1 MGWSRASARA
11 LYKRPRVVTTWS
23 ESLTEDNPTSPL
35 PSRSVLDEVV
45 ELRRHFH
52 RHPEVSFSEHET
64 SRLLTDRLRQLGLE
78 IKPCPTE
85 TGVVALLD
93 TGKPGK
99 TVMLRADI
107 DGLPIHEDSGVDF
120 SSRTDGRMHACGH
133 DAHMAI
139 MVGVARTLVDR
150 IWDIGGRYLFV
161 FQPAEE
167 IVEGAK
173 AMIAKGLLDNH
184 HPDSVIGL
192 HVTSFMESGTVIS
205 RPGLMWAGSDAFEIG
220 FSGPGGHGG
229 MMGRRGNVLAAQAFF
244 IERLHTVVEGLEQDG
259 VQCHTTVGDIRSDG
273 AWNIVPRG
281 VLVKGSLRTFNDSL
295 RGQALDRLNDLLR
308 ETDSEFGVD
317 SKLDLVHGTVP
328 LMNEPNVTRTVLQV
342 GRSLIGD
349 KASILGRPLTVSDDF
364 AEFLTRIPGCYF
376 MLGAM
381 PKGEPPP
388 AHHSPGFRI
397 DEEALPIGVKVLAGA
412 ASRLAT
418 E

>member
-1 MGWSRASARA
+1 MTDNE
-11 LYKRPRVVTTWS
+11 TT
-23 ESLTEDNPTSPL
+23 TPL
-35 PSRSVLDEVV
+35 PSRSVIDEVM

-52 RHPEVSFSEHET
+52 RHPEVSFGEHET
-64 SRLLTDRLRQLGLE
+64 SRQLGERLRQLGLE
-78 IKPCPTE
+78 LKPCPTE
-85 TGVVALLD
+85 TGVVAMLD

-107 DGLPIHEDSGVDF
+107 DGLPIHEESGVDF
-120 SSRTDGRMHACGH
+120 SSRADGRMHACGH

-150 IWDIGGRYLFV
+150 IWDVSGRYLFV

-173 AMIAKGLLDNH
+173 AMIAKGLLDDH

-192 HVTSFMESGTVIS
+192 HIASFLESGTVVT

-244 IERLHTVVEGLEQDG
+244 IERLHTIVEGLEQDG

-281 VLVKGSLRTFNDSL
+281 VLVKGSLRTFNAPL
-295 RGQALDRLNDLLR
+295 REEALGRLRDLLR
-308 ETDSEFGVD
+308 ETDGEFDVR
-317 SKLDLVHGTVP
+317 SNLDLVHGTVP
-328 LMNEPNVTRTVLQV
+328 LMNEPNVTRTVLDV
-342 GRSLIGD
+342 GRLLIGD
-349 KASILGRPLTVSDDF
+349 QASVLGRPLTVSDDF

-381 PKGEPPP
+381 PKGAPPP

-397 DEEALPIGVKVLAGA
+397 DEDALPLGVKVLGGA
-412 ASRLAT
+412 ASRLAA

>member
-1 MGWSRASARA
+1 MSSRG
-11 LYKRPRVVTTWS
+11 PQD
-23 ESLTEDNPTSPL
+23 DNATSPL
-35 PSRSVLDEVV
+35 PSQSVLDEVI

-52 RHPEVSFSEHET
+52 RHPEVSFAEHET
-64 SRLLTDRLRQLGLE
+64 SRQLTDRLRQLGLE
-78 IKPCPTE
+78 IKPCPTD

-107 DGLPIHEDSGVDF
+107 DGLPIHEESGVDF
-120 SSRTDGRMHACGH
+120 ASRTDGRMHACGH

-150 IWDIGGRYLFV
+150 VWDIRGRYLFV

-173 AMIAKGLLDNH
+173 AMIARGLLDDH

-281 VLVKGSLRTFNDSL
+281 VLVKGSLRTFNDLL

-308 ETDSEFGVD
+308 ETDSEFGVE

-342 GRSLIGD
+342 GHSLIGD

-381 PKGEPPP
+381 PKGQPPP

-397 DEEALPIGVKVLAGA
+397 DEGALPIGVKVLAGA

-418 E
+418 D

>member
-1 MGWSRASARA
+1 MSEEKS
-11 LYKRPRVVTTWS
+11 TT
-23 ESLTEDNPTSPL
+23 PL
-35 PSRSVLDEVV
+35 PSRSVIDEVV

-52 RHPEVSFSEHET
+52 RHPELSFGEHET
-64 SRLLTDRLRQLGLE
+64 SRQLGARLRQLGLE
-78 IKPCPTE
+78 LKPCPTE

-107 DGLPIHEDSGVDF
+107 DGLPIHEESGVDF
-120 SSRTDGRMHACGH
+120 ASRSDGHMHACGH

-173 AMIAKGLLDNH
+173 AMIAKGLLDDH

-192 HVTSFMESGTVIS
+192 HIASFLESGTVIS
-205 RPGLMWAGSDAFEIG
+205 KPGLMWSGSDAFEIG

-229 MMGRRGNVLAAQAFF
+229 TMGRRGNVLGAQAFF
-244 IERLHTVVEGLEQDG
+244 VERLHTVVEGLEADG
-259 VQCHTTVGDIRSDG
+259 VQCHSTIGDVRSDG

-281 VLVKGSLRTFNDSL
+281 VTVKGSLRTFNASL
-295 RGQALDRLNDLLR
+295 REQALGRLNDLLR
-308 ETDSEFGVD
+308 ETDSEFEVR
-317 SKLDLVHGTVP
+317 SRLDLVHGTVP
-328 LMNEPNVTRTVLQV
+328 LMNAPNVTRTVLEV
-342 GRSLIGD
+342 GHQLIGD
-349 KASILGRPLTVSDDF
+349 KASILGRPLTLSDDF

-381 PKGEPPP
+381 PEGEPPP

-397 DEEALPIGVKVLAGA
+397 DEAALPVGVTVLAGA
-412 ASRLAT
+412 ASRLAAD
-418 E
+418 

>member
-1 MGWSRASARA
+1 
-11 LYKRPRVVTTWS
+11 L
-23 ESLTEDNPTSPL
+23 LTEDNATSPL
-35 PSRSVLDEVV
+35 PSRSVLDEVI

-52 RHPEVSFSEHET
+52 RHPEVSFAEHET
-64 SRLLTDRLRQLGLE
+64 SRQLTERLRQLGLE
-78 IKPCPTE
+78 IKPCPTD

-107 DGLPIHEDSGVDF
+107 DGLPIHEESGVDF
-120 SSRTDGRMHACGH
+120 ASRTDGRMHACGH

-150 IWDIGGRYLFV
+150 IWDIRGRYLFV

-173 AMIAKGLLDNH
+173 AMIARGLLDNH

-244 IERLHTVVEGLEQDG
+244 IERLHTVVEGLEEDG

-308 ETDSEFGVD
+308 ETDTEFGVE

-342 GRSLIGD
+342 GHSLIGD

-381 PKGEPPP
+381 PKGQPPP

-397 DEEALPIGVKVLAGA
+397 DEDALPIGVKVLAGA

-418 E
+418 D

>member
-1 MGWSRASARA
+1 
-11 LYKRPRVVTTWS
+11 
-23 ESLTEDNPTSPL
+23 LTEENATSPL
-35 PSRSVLDEVV
+35 PSRSVLDEVI

-52 RHPEVSFSEHET
+52 RHPEVSFSEYET
-64 SRLLTDRLRQLGLE
+64 SRQLTERLRQLGLE

-107 DGLPIHEDSGVDF
+107 DGLPIHEESGVEF
-120 SSRTDGRMHACGH
+120 SSRKDGRMHACGH

-150 IWDIGGRYLFV
+150 IWDIRGRYLFV

-244 IERLHTVVEGLEQDG
+244 IERLHTVVEGLEEDG

-273 AWNIVPRG
+273 AWNIIPRG

-308 ETDSEFGVD
+308 ETDSEFGVE

-342 GRSLIGD
+342 GHSLIGD

>member
-1 MGWSRASARA
+1 M
-11 LYKRPRVVTTWS
+11 
-23 ESLTEDNPTSPL
+23 PT
-35 PSRSVLDEVV
+35 PSGAVLDEVI

-64 SRLLTDRLRQLGLE
+64 SRQLADRLRQLGLE

-107 DGLPIHEDSGVDF
+107 DGLPIHEESGVDF
-120 SSRTDGRMHACGH
+120 ASRIDGRMHACGH

-150 IWDIGGRYLFV
+150 IWDVSGRFLFV

-167 IVEGAK
+167 IVSGAK
-173 AMIAKGLLDNH
+173 AMIAKGLLDDH

-192 HVTSFMESGTVIS
+192 HVTSFMESGTVVS
-205 RPGLMWAGSDAFEIG
+205 KPGLMWAGSDAYEI
-220 FSGPGGHGG
+220 SVTGPGGHGG

-244 IERLHTVVEGLEQDG
+244 VERLHTVVEGLEQDG

-281 VLVKGSLRTFNDSL
+281 VVVKGSLRTFNASL
-295 RGQALDRLNDLLR
+295 REQALGRLHDLLR
-308 ETDSEFGVD
+308 ETDSEFEVS

-328 LMNEPNVTRTVLQV
+328 LMNEPNVTRTVLDV

-349 KASILGRPLTVSDDF
+349 RASILGRPLTVSDDF

-388 AHHSPGFRI
+388 AHHSPGFHI
-397 DEEALPIGVKVLAGA
+397 DEAALPIGVKVLAGA
-412 ASRLAT
+412 ASRLAAD
-418 E
+418 

>member
-1 MGWSRASARA
+1 
-11 LYKRPRVVTTWS
+11 
-23 ESLTEDNPTSPL
+23 LTEDHATSPL
-35 PSRSVLDEVV
+35 PSRSVLDEVI

-64 SRLLTDRLRQLGLE
+64 SRQLTERLRQLGLE

-85 TGVVALLD
+85 TGVVAVLD

-107 DGLPIHEDSGVDF
+107 DGLPIHEESGVEF

-150 IWDIGGRYLFV
+150 IWDIRGRYLFV

-167 IVEGAK
+167 IVEGAR
-173 AMIAKGLLDNH
+173 AMIAKGLLDDH

-244 IERLHTVVEGLEQDG
+244 IERLHTVVEGLELDG

-308 ETDSEFGVD
+308 ETDSEFDVD

-328 LMNEPNVTRTVLQV
+328 LMNEPNITKTVLQV
-342 GRSLIGD
+342 GHSLIGD

>member
-1 MGWSRASARA
+1 M
-11 LYKRPRVVTTWS
+11 
-23 ESLTEDNPTSPL
+23 TEDNPPSPL

-64 SRLLTDRLRQLGLE
+64 SRQLTDRLRQLGLE

-107 DGLPIHEDSGVDF
+107 DGLPIHEESGVDF

-150 IWDIGGRYLFV
+150 IWDIRGRYLFV

>member
-1 MGWSRASARA
+1 MTDERS
-11 LYKRPRVVTTWS
+11 KMPQ
-23 ESLTEDNPTSPL
+23 
-35 PSRSVLDEVV
+35 PSKAVLDEVI

-52 RHPEVSFSEHET
+52 LHPEVSFAEHET
-64 SRLLTDRLRQLGLE
+64 SRFVGDRLQELGLE
-78 IKPCPTE
+78 LKPCPTE

-107 DGLPIHEDSGVDF
+107 DALPIHEESGVGF
-120 SSRTDGRMHACGH
+120 TSLTDGQMHACGH
-133 DAHMAI
+133 DAHMSI
-139 MVGVARTLVDR
+139 MIGVARTLVER

-173 AMIAKGLLDNH
+173 AMIAKGLLDDH

-192 HVTSFMESGTVIS
+192 HVTSFLQSGTVITK
-205 RPGLMWAGSDAFEIG
+205 PGLMWAGSDAFEIT

-229 MMGRRGNVLAAQAFF
+229 MMGKRGNVLAAQAFF

-281 VLVKGSLRTFNDSL
+281 VLVKGSLRTFNASL
-295 RGQALDRLNDLLR
+295 REDALARLNDLLH
-308 ETDSEFGVD
+308 ETDGEFDVR

-328 LMNEPNVTRTVLQV
+328 LMNEANVTRKVLEV
-342 GRSLIGD
+342 GRTVIGD
-349 KASILGRPLTVSDDF
+349 KASVLGRPLTVSDDF

-381 PKGEPPP
+381 PPGDAPP

-397 DEEALPIGVKVLAGA
+397 DEDALPVGVKVLAGA
-412 ASRLAT
+412 AYSLAAG
-418 E
+418 

>member
-1 MGWSRASARA
+1 VSSRGPLDDHA
-11 LYKRPRVVTTWS
+11 TT
-23 ESLTEDNPTSPL
+23 PL
-35 PSRSVLDEVV
+35 PSRSVIEEVI

-52 RHPEVSFSEHET
+52 RHPELSFGEHET
-64 SRLLTDRLRQLGLE
+64 SRQLGERLRQLGLE
-78 IKPCPTE
+78 LKPCPTE

-107 DGLPIHEDSGVDF
+107 DGLPINEESGVDF
-120 SSRTDGRMHACGH
+120 ASRTDGRMHACGH

-139 MVGVARTLVDR
+139 MIGVARTLVDR
-150 IWDIGGRYLFV
+150 IWDVSGRYLFV

-173 AMIAKGLLDNH
+173 AMIAKGLLDDH

-192 HVTSFMESGTVIS
+192 HIASFLESGTVIS
-205 RPGLMWAGSDAFEIG
+205 KPGLMWAGSDAFEVG
-220 FSGPGGHGG
+220 FAGPGGHGG

-244 IERLHTVVEGLEQDG
+244 VERLHTVVEGLEEDG
-259 VQCHTTVGDIRSDG
+259 VQCHSTVGDIRSDG

-281 VLVKGSLRTFNDSL
+281 VLIKGSLRTFTASL
-295 RGQALDRLNDLLR
+295 REQALVRLNDLLR
-308 ETDSEFGVD
+308 ETDSEFEV
-317 SKLDLVHGTVP
+317 SSNLDLVHGTVP
-328 LMNEPNVTRTVLQV
+328 LMNEPNVTRTVLDV

-349 KASILGRPLTVSDDF
+349 RASILGRPLTVSDDV

-381 PKGEPPP
+381 PPGEAPT

-397 DEEALPIGVKVLAGA
+397 DEEALHIGVKVLAGA
-412 ASRLAT
+412 ASRLAAG
-418 E
+418 

>member
-1 MGWSRASARA
+1 M
-11 LYKRPRVVTTWS
+11 
-23 ESLTEDNPTSPL
+23 TEDAPTTPL
-35 PSRSVLDEVV
+35 PSRSVLDEVI

-52 RHPEVSFSEHET
+52 RHPEVSFAEHET
-64 SRLLTDRLRQLGLE
+64 SRQLGERLRQLGLE
-78 IKPCPTE
+78 LKPCPTE

-107 DGLPIHEDSGVDF
+107 DGLPIHEESGVTF

-150 IWDIGGRYLFV
+150 IWDLSGRFLFV

-173 AMIAKGLLDNH
+173 AMIAKGLFDAH
-184 HPDSVIGL
+184 QPDSVIGL
-192 HVTSFMESGTVIS
+192 HVSSFLESGTVVTK
-205 RPGLMWAGSDAFEIG
+205 PGLMWAGSDAFEIS
-220 FSGPGGHGG
+220 FAGPGGHGG

-281 VLVKGSLRTFNDSL
+281 VLVKGSLRTFNASL
-295 RGQALDRLNDLLR
+295 REQALGRMHDLLS
-308 ETDSEFGVD
+308 ETDSEFEVA
-317 SKLDLVHGTVP
+317 STVDLVHGTVP
-328 LMNEPNVTRTVLQV
+328 LMNEPNVTRTVLDV

-349 KASILGRPLTVSDDF
+349 KASVLGRPLTVSDDF

-397 DEEALPIGVKVLAGA
+397 DEDALPIGVKVLAGA
-412 ASRLAT
+412 ASRLTAST
-418 E
+418 WPPSNRSDV

>member
-1 MGWSRASARA
+1 MSSRG
-11 LYKRPRVVTTWS
+11 PQEGS
-23 ESLTEDNPTSPL
+23 ESPPL
-35 PSRSVLDEVV
+35 PMPSASVLDEVI
-45 ELRRHFH
+45 ELRRQFH
-52 RHPEVSFSEHET
+52 RNPEVSFSEHET
-64 SRLLTDRLRQLGLE
+64 SRQLGERLKQLGLE
-78 IKPCPTE
+78 LKRCPTE

-107 DGLPIHEDSGVDF
+107 DALPILEESGVDF
-120 SSRTDGRMHACGH
+120 ASNADGRMHACGH
-133 DAHMAI
+133 DAHMGI

-150 IWDIGGRYLFV
+150 IWDVQGRYLFV

-167 IVEGAK
+167 IVSGAK
-173 AMIAKGLLDNH
+173 AMIAGGLLDDH

-205 RPGLMWAGSDAFEIG
+205 RPGLMWAGSDAFDIA
-220 FSGPGGHGG
+220 FAGPGGHGG

-244 IERLHTVVEGLEQDG
+244 VERLHTVVEGLEQDG
-259 VQCHTTVGDIRSDG
+259 VQCHSTIGDIRSDG

-281 VLVKGSLRTFNDSL
+281 VVVKGSLRTFNVSL
-295 RGQALDRLNDLLR
+295 REQALGRLRDLLQ
-308 ETDSEFGVD
+308 ETDSEFEVR
-317 SKLDLVHGTVP
+317 STLDLVHGTVP
-328 LMNEPNVTRTVLQV
+328 LMNEPNVTRTVLDV
-342 GRSLIGD
+342 GRSVVGD

-381 PKGEPPP
+381 PEGEPPP

-397 DEEALPIGVKVLAGA
+397 DEGALAVGVKVLAGA
-412 ASRLAT
+412 ASRLAA